1 MGFAFLLTE
10 EPEPLLLF
18 EEDEPEVFLLFEED
32 DPFPSAVAPRAELF
46 RGRGA
51 HVGEARI
58 QEIARGVG
66 RSAL

>member
-32 DPFPSAVAPRAELF
+32 EPEMVKNARTTPAFALFPLITAVAVPGLT
-46 RGRGA
+46 
-51 HVGEARI
+51 
-58 QEIARGVG
+58 
-66 RSAL
+66 LLT